1 MIEKIVASAKSSWSS
16 GEGPYHHIAISS
28 RIRLARN
35 LAGLPMPPFQNEDM
49 GGAVLEKIRTAA
61 EQIAV
66 EEEAKLSFFRLSDL
80 SPLDRL
86 ILIEKHLISK
96 EHADGKA
103 GRGLLINTAGSVS
116 IMINE
121 EDHLRI
127 QALVPGLQLERA
139 WELADRI
146 DDLLEAQ
153 LEYAFHE
160 DKGYLTACPTNVG
173 TGLRASVML
182 HLPGLALT
190 NQAPKI
196 FSALGQLGLAVRGLY
211 GEGTEATGHIYQIS
225 NQITLGQKEI
235 EIIQNI
241 STVTRQIIEKEEET
255 RKIIIKEM
263 PLQIKDRVGRAYG
276 ILKNAAVLSSQEALN
291 LLSDLR
297 LGIDQD
303 IIQIGLGCIELNELM
318 VASQPGFL
326 QKFAGAPMEA
336 LERDAA
342 RARYFQEMLEK
353 RG

>member
-1 MIEKIVASAKSSWSS
+1 
-16 GEGPYHHIAISS
+16 
-28 RIRLARN
+28 
-35 LAGLPMPPFQNEDM
+35 MPPFQNNDM
-49 GGAVLEKIRTAA
+49 GSAVLDSIRAAA
-61 EQIAV
+61 EQI
-66 EEEAKLSFFRLSDL
+66 EAKQIGINEEDKLFFVRLRDL
-80 SPLDRL
+80 PPLDRQ
-86 ILIEKHLISK
+86 ILLEKHLISK
-96 EHADGKA
+96 EHADGQA
-103 GRGLLINTAGSVS
+103 NRALLLNTAGSLS

-127 QALVPGLQLERA
+127 QALVPGLQLEKA
-139 WELADRI
+139 WELADKI
-146 DDLLEAQ
+146 DDLLEGE

-235 EIIQNI
+235 ETIQNM
-241 STVTRQIIEKEEET
+241 STVTGQIIEKEEET
-255 RKIIIKEM
+255 RKIIVKEM
-263 PLQIKDRVGRAYG
+263 SLQIKDRVGRAYG

-297 LGIDQD
+297 LGIDQG
-303 IIQIGLGCIELNELM
+303 IIEIGIGCGELNELM

-342 RARYFQEMLEK
+342 RAKYFQEKLDK